1 MNREE
6 VIQRLKEVKPL
17 LREEFGVVKI
27 GLFGSV
33 ARGESS
39 KESDIDILI
48 EKEKPLSLIRFMRMK
63 LLLEKRLGKKVDLI
77 SLEGLREELREEVE
91 KEVIYV

>member
-1 MNREE
+1 VNREE

>member
-1 MNREE
+1 VNREE
-6 VIQRLKEVKPL
+6 IIQKLKEVKSL
-17 LREEFGVVKI
+17 LREKFGVVKI

-33 ARGESS
+33 AREESS
-39 KESDIDILI
+39 KESDVDILI
-48 EKEKPLSLIRFMRMK
+48 EKEKPLSLIRFVRMK